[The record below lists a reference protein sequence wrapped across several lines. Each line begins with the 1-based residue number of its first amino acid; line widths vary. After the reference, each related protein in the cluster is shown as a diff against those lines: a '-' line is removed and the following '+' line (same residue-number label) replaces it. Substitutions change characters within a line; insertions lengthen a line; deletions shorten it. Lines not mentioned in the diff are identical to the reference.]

1 MKKILI
7 LAPHTDDGELGCG
20 ATINKLVE
28 EGNDLYYAAF
38 STCEKSIPLGFPK
51 NILEKEVK
59 KATEI
64 LGIPKENLY
73 IFNHEVRIFPELR
86 QKILD
91 DMIKLRKEINPD
103 LVIMP
108 SLKDI
113 HQDHK
118 TIAEEGMR
126 AFKKCGLLGYEVPW
140 NNMSIENNLFIEIE
154 ERHLNKKLEA
164 LKAYESQYH
173 RSYVTEEF
181 IRSLAVVRGVQGK
194 SKYAETFEI
203 VRWYM

>member
-20 ATINKLVE
+20 ATINKLIE
-28 EGNDLYYAAF
+28 EGNEVFYAAF
-38 STCEKSIPLGFPK
+38 STCEKSVPCGFPK
-51 NILEKEVK
+51 DILEQEVK
-59 KATEI
+59 KATAI

-73 IFNHEVRIFPELR
+73 IFKHEVRIFPQQR
-86 QKILD
+86 QEILD
-91 DMIKLRKEINPD
+91 DMINLRKKINPD
-103 LVIMP
+103 LVFLP
-108 SLKDI
+108 SPKDI

-118 TIAEEGMR
+118 TIADEGIR
-126 AFKKCGLLGYEVPW
+126 AFKKCNLLGYEVAW

-154 ERHLNKKLEA
+154 EKHLNKKIEA

-181 IRSLAVVRGVQGK
+181 IKSLAVVRGVQGK

-203 VRWYM
+203 LRWYL